1 MEKMAAVENG
11 VGNNGEVAVS
21 MPVTPEGTPLPLF
34 SSRRVDSLSYE
45 RSSMPRCQCFP
56 TGPLSMGAGPL
67 QSCFSDLKTPDV
79 TLTRKLVAEF
89 VGTFILI
96 FAATA
101 GPIVNEKY
109 NGAESLIGNAACAG
123 LAVMII
129 ILSTGHISGAH
140 LNPSLTIAFAALR
153 HFPWVQV
160 PAYIAA
166 QIAASIL
173 ASLTL
178 KGVFHPFMSG
188 GVTVPSVGTGQA
200 FALEFLITFN
210 LMFVVTAVATDTRA
224 VGELAGIAVGATVM
238 LNILVA
244 GPSSGASMN
253 PVRTLGPAVA
263 AGNYKAVWIYLV
275 APTLGALGGA
285 AIYKLVQLQE
295 HEVEAPRPTRSFRR

>member
-1 MEKMAAVENG
+1 MTGTQA
-11 VGNNGEVAVS
+11 EVSVS
-21 MPVTPEGTPLPLF
+21 IPGTPEGTPAPLF
-34 SSRRVDSLSYE
+34 PSRRVDSQSYD
-45 RSSMPRCQCFP
+45 RSSMPRCHCLPDGSLGFGSGPVQACF
-56 TGPLSMGAGPL
+56 TE
-67 QSCFSDLKTPDV
+67 FKVPDV

-101 GPIVNEKY
+101 APIVNEKY

-160 PAYIAA
+160 PGYIAA
-166 QIAASIL
+166 QVAASIL
-173 ASLTL
+173 ASFAL

-188 GVTVPSVGTGQA
+188 GVTVPSVHVGQA

-244 GPSSGASMN
+244 GPSSGGSMN

-263 AGNYKAVWIYLV
+263 AGNYKGVWIYLV

-285 AIYKLVQLQE
+285 AIYKLVQLHE
-295 HEVEAPRPTRSFRR
+295 HEAEPPRPTRSFRR

>member
-1 MEKMAAVENG
+1 MGDYE
-11 VGNNGEVAVS
+11 
-21 MPVTPEGTPLPLF
+21 TGTPTMSAPATPGTPTPLMP
-34 SSRRVDSLSYE
+34 SLRVDSLSYD
-45 RSSMPRCQCFP
+45 RKSMPRCKCLP
-56 TGPLSMGAGPL
+56 IDAATWGAPHTCL
-67 QSCFSDLKTPDV
+67 TDFAVPDIS
-79 TLTRKLVAEF
+79 LTRKLGAEF

-101 GPIVNEKY
+101 GPIVNQKY
-109 NGAESLIGNAACAG
+109 NGVESLIGNAACAG
-123 LAVMII
+123 LAVMIV

-166 QIAASIL
+166 QVSASIC
-173 ASLTL
+173 ASFAL
-178 KGVFHPFMSG
+178 KGVFHPFMNG
-188 GVTVPSVGTGQA
+188 GVTIPSVSNGQA

-210 LMFVVTAVATDTRA
+210 LLFVVTAVATDTRA

-244 GPSSGASMN
+244 GPSSGGSMN

-263 AGNYKAVWIYLV
+263 AGNYKSIWIYLL
-275 APTLGALGGA
+275 APTLGAIAGA
-285 AIYKLVQLQE
+285 GIYTLVKLRGE
-295 HEVEAPRPTRSFRR
+295 EEEPRPARSFRR

>member
-1 MEKMAAVENG
+1 
-11 VGNNGEVAVS
+11 
-21 MPVTPEGTPLPLF
+21 MPEFEAGTPTLSAPATPGTPAPLM
-34 SSRRVDSLSYE
+34 SSLRIDSLSYD
-45 RSSMPRCQCFP
+45 RKSMARCKCLP
-56 TGPLSMGAGPL
+56 VDASTWGTPHTCSLTD
-67 QSCFSDLKTPDV
+67 FSVPDIS
-79 TLTRKLVAEF
+79 LTRKLGAEF

-101 GPIVNEKY
+101 GPIVNQKY
-109 NGAESLIGNAACAG
+109 NQAETLIGNAACAG
-123 LAVMII
+123 LAVMIV

-153 HFPWVQV
+153 HFPWAHV

-166 QIAASIL
+166 QVSASIC
-173 ASLTL
+173 ASFAL

-188 GVTVPSVGTGQA
+188 GVTVPSVSTGQA

-210 LMFVVTAVATDTRA
+210 LLFVVTAVATDTRA

-244 GPSSGASMN
+244 GPSSGGSMN

-263 AGNYKAVWIYLV
+263 AGNYKVIWVYLL
-275 APTLGALGGA
+275 APTLGALAGA
-285 AIYKLVQLQE
+285 GIYTLVKLNGQE
-295 HEVEAPRPTRSFRR
+295 EEVPRQVRSFRR

>member
-1 MEKMAAVENG
+1 MAEVEIRH
-11 VGNNGEVAVS
+11 
-21 MPVTPEGTPLPLF
+21 VTVNVETAAASPEGTPLPLIT
-34 SSRRVDSLSYE
+34 SRRVDSVSYE

-56 TGPLSMGAGPL
+56 DGPMGSGSGPL
-67 QSCFSDLKTPDV
+67 QACFSDFKATDV
-79 TLTRKLVAEF
+79 TLTRKLAAEF

-101 GPIVNEKY
+101 APIVNQKY
-109 NGAESLIGNAACAG
+109 NGAETLIGNAASAG

-166 QIAASIL
+166 QVAASIL

-188 GVTVPSVGTGQA
+188 GVTVPSVSVGQA

-244 GPSSGASMN
+244 GPSSGGSMN

-263 AGNYKAVWIYLV
+263 AGNYRAVWIYLL

-285 AIYKLVQLQE
+285 AVYKLVQLQA
-295 HEVEAPRPTRSFRR
+295 HEVEATRPIRSFRR